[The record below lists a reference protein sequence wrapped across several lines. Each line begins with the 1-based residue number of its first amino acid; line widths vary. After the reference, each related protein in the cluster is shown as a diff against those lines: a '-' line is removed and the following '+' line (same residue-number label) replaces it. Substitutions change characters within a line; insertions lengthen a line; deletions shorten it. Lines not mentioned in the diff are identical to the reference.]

1 MAQVYHSNAKTNQ
14 HSRRIIQQS
23 RLSRRELA
31 EQYGVH
37 INTVAKWQDLD
48 FTEDKSSRPHTIHYA
63 LTLLEQEVIAVVRKL
78 TWMPL
83 DDLVDTVSSSI
94 PAANRSN
101 VYRVLCAQEI
111 NTVPKEERAKA
122 KHFKEYEPGF
132 LHVDVTYL
140 PKLEGKKYYLFVAID
155 RATRLLYYKVYDR
168 KTAANAA
175 AFLQE
180 CIAWFPFDVQY
191 ILTDNGLEFTDRF
204 VRGKNKVSGNHLFDH
219 ACLDEKID
227 HRLTAPATPKTNG
240 MVERANGTIKTGTIK
255 ATEYDTITALEEDLN
270 RFLLYYIFNR
280 RHGGLRKELKV
291 RTPFEAIESWFQSKP
306 ELFRIS
312 PEEFRHRA
320 FEALGTQRGET

>member
-14 HSRRIIQQS
+14 HSRGMIQQS
-23 RLSRRELA
+23 QLNRQELSA
-31 EQYGVH
+31 MYGVH
-37 INTVAKWQDLD
+37 VNTVAKWQDRD
-48 FTEDKSSRPHTIHYA
+48 TTEDKSSRPHTIHRA
-63 LTLLEQEVIAVVRKL
+63 LTPLEQEVIAVVRKL

-83 DDLVDTVSSSI
+83 DDLVDTVGSSI
-94 PAANRSN
+94 KEANRSN
-101 VYRVLCAQEI
+101 VYRTLKARGI
-111 NTVPKEERAKA
+111 STLPKEERAKA

-132 LHVDVTYL
+132 LHIDVTYL
-140 PKLEGKKYYLFVAID
+140 PKLEGKKHYLFVAID

-180 CIAWFPFDVQY
+180 CLAWFPFYVQY

-204 VRGKNKVSGNHLFDH
+204 VRGKNNVSGNHLFDK
-219 ACLDEKID
+219 ACANETIE
-227 HRLTAPATPKTNG
+227 HRLTAPATPRTNG

-255 ATEYDTITALEEDLN
+255 TTEYDTITALEEDLN

-280 RHGGLRKELKV
+280 RHGGLQKELKV

-306 ELFRIS
+306 ELFKIS
-312 PEEFRHRA
+312 PEEFKRIA
-320 FEALGTQRGET
+320 FEALDTQRGET

>member
-1 MAQVYHSNAKTNQ
+1 MAQNYHSNAKTNQ
-14 HSRRIIQQS
+14 HSREMIQQS
-23 RLSRRELA
+23 QLSRSKLA
-31 EQYGVH
+31 GQYGVH
-37 INTVAKWQDLD
+37 VNTIAKWQMRD
-48 FTEDKSSRPHTIHYA
+48 FTEDKSTRPHTIHYT
-63 LTLLEQEVIAVVRKL
+63 LTPIEKEVIAVVRKL

-83 DDLVDTVSSSI
+83 DELVDAVSSSI
-94 PAANRSN
+94 PSANRSN
-101 VYRVLCAQEI
+101 VYRALCAQGI

-132 LHVDVTYL
+132 LHMDVTYL
-140 PKLEGKKYYLFVAID
+140 PKLEGKKRYLFVAID

-175 AFLQE
+175 AFLRE
-180 CIAWFPFDVQY
+180 CIAWFPFYVQY

-204 VRGKNKVSGNHLFDH
+204 VRSRKKVGGNHLFDQ
-219 ACLDEKID
+219 ACLEEKIE

-240 MVERANGTIKTGTIK
+240 MVERVNGTIKAGTIK
-255 ATEYDTITALEEDLN
+255 ATQYDTIMELEEDLK

-280 RHGGLRKELKV
+280 RHGGLLRELRV

-312 PEEFRHRA
+312 PEEFRRRA
-320 FEALGTQRGET
+320 FEVLGTQRGET